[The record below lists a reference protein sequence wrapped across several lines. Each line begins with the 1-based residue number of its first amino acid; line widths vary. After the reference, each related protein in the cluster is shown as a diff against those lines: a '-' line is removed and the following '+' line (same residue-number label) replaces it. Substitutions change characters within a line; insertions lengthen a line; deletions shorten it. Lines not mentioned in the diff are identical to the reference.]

1 MLHQISHNRRMSVIV
16 MLVFVAAWLLIG
28 FAAGYLA
35 GGSLSGAVAGAAALA
50 GLAFL
55 GALYSYFF
63 GGATALAVAGAQA
76 ADPAQYP
83 ELHHVVE
90 ALAIGAGVPKP
101 AVYVIDDPSPN
112 AFATGR
118 DPQHAA
124 VTATTGL
131 LGMMNREELEGVIA
145 HEMSHVRN
153 YDVRLV
159 LVASTLVA
167 MAGLLG
173 SLLLRASFTG
183 GRRSRDSGG
192 IMIVLLVLGLL
203 LMLFGYLFGPLL
215 QFALSRERESLAD
228 ASGVELTRNP
238 AGLLSALEKL
248 AANDNPLRNWNAAT
262 SPMYIDDPLQHHEH
276 WFNHLFDT
284 HPPIEQ
290 RIAALKKI
298 LEVQQT

>member
-1 MLHQISHNRRMSVIV
+1 MLHQIAHNKRMSLLVVVIF
-16 MLVFVAAWLLIG
+16 MAIWLLIG
-28 FAAGYLA
+28 FAVGLFTN
-35 GGSLSGAVAGAAALA
+35 SLSGAIAGAVLLAVLAL
-50 GLAFL
+50 L
-55 GALYSYFF
+55 GAGYSYYF
-63 GGATALAVAGAQA
+63 GSATVLAVSGARE
-76 ADPAQYP
+76 ADPQQYP
-83 ELHHVVE
+83 ELNHVVE
-90 ALAIGAGVPKP
+90 ALAIGAGLPKP
-101 AVYVIDDPSPN
+101 KVYVIDDPSPN

-131 LGMMNREELEGVIA
+131 LQMMTREELEGVIA

-159 LVASTLVA
+159 LVVSTLVA

-173 SLLLRASFTG
+173 SWLLRAAFVGG
-183 GRRSRDSGG
+183 GRRSRDAGSAG
-192 IMIVLLVLGLL
+192 LVILALGLL
-203 LMLFGYLFGPLL
+203 LMVFGYLFGPLL

-248 AANDNPLRNWNAAT
+248 AANDRPLQNWNAAT
-262 SPMYIDDPLQHHEH
+262 APMYIDDPLQHHEH

-284 HPPIEQ
+284 HPPIQE
-290 RIAALKKI
+290 RIAALRRI